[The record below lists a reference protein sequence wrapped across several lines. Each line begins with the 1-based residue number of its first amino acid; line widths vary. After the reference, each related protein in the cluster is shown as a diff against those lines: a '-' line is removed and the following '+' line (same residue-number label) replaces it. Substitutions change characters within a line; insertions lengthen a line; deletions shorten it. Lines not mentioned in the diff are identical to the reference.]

1 VAGRGIPKAA
11 AGVARPTA
19 SRKPRGPVGLDTPIG
34 DSGFVG
40 ALALRRAGSRLGI
53 RTVRD
58 LLFHLPR
65 RYDDLRE
72 LSTARDLYRIE
83 EGERASARLQVRG
96 IKVAPTFR
104 RHIERTTVYLGDDT
118 GDVEATWFGRRYI
131 ASRIKEGQWIV
142 ISGKIKRRGF
152 TTSFDNADFQ
162 ADDGSEL
169 LHAGRIVPVY
179 RLSAGLTAT
188 TLRRAIRQALDVVGG
203 SYPEYLP
210 SAALPPGGAAVGR
223 DPGAAAERGAAAA
236 AGAAA
241 ERGAAAAG
249 LDPGAAAERGAAAE
263 LGGRGDRPMAI
274 AAALENAHYPD
285 DFALRDRALSRLG
298 FDELL
303 ALQIGMVARDRLRR
317 RAVGEP
323 VEVAPE
329 RAREAVALVEAAIT
343 EQVQARTGSTDR
355 AALTPDQA
363 AAVRDI
369 VADLSHARPMMRLL
383 QGDVG
388 SGKTAVAAL
397 ALAFVAD
404 AGRQGALLA
413 PTDLL
418 ARQHAVALRRL
429 VNPLGHDVTLLTGS
443 LSASEKREALETI
456 AGPSA
461 GEGLLGL
468 TAGRIVVGTH
478 ALFTESVEFSDL
490 ALAVVDEQHRF
501 GVAQREALG
510 AKGRSPHVLLMTATP
525 IPRTLGQLL
534 LADLDVSD
542 LRTPPTGRLR
552 IRTGIR
558 RGSDLAGVAGDPTK
572 GAYPLIVR
580 EVRAGHRAFVVVP
593 LVEEDQDTAARSA
606 DEVAA
611 ALPAQLAD
619 AAARAG
625 LPAEPAPRIGV
636 VHGQMKAA
644 ARDATMDLFRRG
656 ELDILVGT
664 TVLEVGVDVPEAT
677 VMLILDADRFG
688 LAQLHQL
695 RGRVGRGEAQ
705 SYCIL
710 VSDSY
715 DETARARLD
724 ALATHDDGFE
734 LAELDLELRREGEL
748 LGLNQ
753 SGLPTL
759 RIASLRE
766 PRDRDRAARAREVAE
781 TLVDDAGALRP
792 GNEALAIELERGWL
806 ARVGAG
812 EVLADISA
820 GDGTAG
826 AAAGAADEP
835 AASDGAETA
844 LDKAPRSVATRSSR
858 PTPRSGDGSQGT
870 RQ

>member
-1 VAGRGIPKAA
+1 MARRGSVDSPGGPARESAA
-11 AGVARPTA
+11 RAAKR
-19 SRKPRGPVGLDTPIG
+19 PRGPVQLDTPIG
-34 DSGFVG
+34 DSGIVG

-72 LSTARDLYRIE
+72 LSTARDLSGIE

-96 IKVAPTFR
+96 IRVAPTFR
-104 RHIERTTVYLGDDT
+104 RHVERTTVYLGDDT
-118 GDVEATWFGRRYI
+118 GDVEANWFGRRYI
-131 ASRIKEGQWIV
+131 KSRLSEGQWIV
-142 ISGKIKRRGF
+142 ISGKIRRRGF
-152 TTSFDNADFQ
+152 ITSFDNADFQ
-162 ADDGSEL
+162 PEDGTEL

-179 RLSAGLTAT
+179 RLSAGLTAV
-188 TLRRAIRQALDVVGG
+188 TLRRAIRQALDVVGAT
-203 SYPEYLP
+203 YPEYMPGP
-210 SAALPPGGAAVGR
+210 SMGIV
-223 DPGAAAERGAAAA
+223 
-236 AGAAA
+236 
-241 ERGAAAAG
+241 
-249 LDPGAAAERGAAAE
+249 
-263 LGGRGDRPMAI
+263 
-274 AAALENAHYPD
+274 AALENAHYPD
-285 DFALRDRALSRLG
+285 DFALRDAALARLG

-303 ALQIGMVARDRLRR
+303 ALQVGMVARDRQRR
-317 RAVGEP
+317 WAIGDPVTVDPKRVAEAVG
-323 VEVAPE
+323 
-329 RAREAVALVEAAIT
+329 LVEDALT
-343 EQVQARTGSTDR
+343 EQVRARTGTTQN
-355 AALTPDQA
+355 ALLTPDQA
-363 AAVRDI
+363 AAVVEI
-369 VADLSHARPMMRLL
+369 VADLSRPRPMMRLL

-418 ARQHAVALRRL
+418 ARQHAVALRHL
-429 VNPLGHDVTLLTGS
+429 VHPLGHDVTLLTGS
-443 LSASEKREALETI
+443 LPAAQKKEALEAI
-456 AGPSA
+456 AAPTVGD
-461 GEGLLGL
+461 GLLGL
-468 TAGRIVVGTH
+468 TVGRIVVGTH
-478 ALFTESVEFSDL
+478 ALVTESVKFADL

-534 LADLDVSD
+534 LSDLDVSD
-542 LRTPPTGRLR
+542 LRTPPAGRLR
-552 IRTGIR
+552 IGTGIR
-558 RGSDLAGVAGDPTK
+558 RFADLAGVAGDASK

-593 LVEEDQDTAARSA
+593 LVEEDEETAARSA

-611 ALPAQLAD
+611 ALPAQLAE
-619 AAARAG
+619 AAAGAG
-625 LPAEPAPRIGV
+625 LEAQPAPRIGV
-636 VHGQMKAA
+636 VHGQLKAA
-644 ARDATMDLFRRG
+644 VRDATMDLFRRG
-656 ELDILVGT
+656 ELDVLVGT

-705 SYCIL
+705 SYCVL
-710 VSDSY
+710 VSDSL
-715 DETARARLD
+715 DETARARLN

-759 RIASLRE
+759 RIASLRD
-766 PRDRDRAARAREVAE
+766 PRDRERAALAREVAE
-781 TLVDDAGALRP
+781 GLVDESGALRP
-792 GNEALAIELERGWL
+792 GNEALAVELDRGWL

-812 EVLADISA
+812 EVLADV
-820 GDGTAG
+820 
-826 AAAGAADEP
+826 ADATPSDDESPVTP
-835 AASDGAETA
+835 AAKPAT
-844 LDKAPRSVATRSSR
+844 PQRTTRS
-858 PTPRSGDGSQGT
+858 TT
-870 RQ
+870 RRVAKP